1 MARQRLT
8 WRAKEAGH
16 DKKADPN
23 SLGRPDRQNPPVEK
37 YMNYDFSVNHPYP
50 DLRHQWQTDKRD
62 VTGHPAPLEEYN
74 AKTAAYLTKKAQ
86 VALKLAEADLP
97 KASEDEQVAQ
107 ALDYMGMTDEALI
120 STFERRMEE
129 EEEVVEEKPETTE
142 EEEVV
147 EEKPETTEEEEVVE
161 AKPEATE
168 EEEPA
173 EEPVLEAEVELE
185 VPEEEPEVAP
195 EVDDMVDQ
203 EAVESIMAIA
213 GDANQETALEV
224 LRQMVETLDEAG
236 LQECIAAC
244 NAKLEVE
251 EPAEAEAEGL
261 EEMLEEQPEGEE
273 VEAEAELELPE
284 EEENTMGFE
293 GIDLNPVEAMS
304 IADETVMTEEDEE
317 LLSQLFNTE
326 KNSSVQNIVKK
337 TASAKRNPALKKK
350 GAQSLGGVRKK
361 ASKGNAVNEIGKLAG
376 LWKTDPD
383 VGHIFD

>member
-86 VALKLAEADLP
+86 VALKLAESNLP
-97 KASEDEQVAQ
+97 KASEEEQVAQ

-147 EEKPETTEEEEVVE
+147 EEKPETTEEEEPAVE
-161 AKPEATE
+161 A
-168 EEEPA
+168 
-173 EEPVLEAEVELE
+173 EAEVELE
-185 VPEEEPEVAP
+185 VPEEEPEVEVEAEVEVP
-195 EVDDMVDQ
+195 EGDEKVDQ

-236 LQECIAAC
+236 LQECIDAC

-251 EPAEAEAEGL
+251 EPAEAEGEGL
-261 EEMLEEQPEGEE
+261 EEMLEEEPVEEE
-273 VEAEAELELPE
+273 VVEEELELPE

-326 KNSSVQNIVKK
+326 KNSSVQNLVKK
-337 TASAKRNPALKKK
+337 TASAKRSPAPKK
-350 GAQSLGGVRKK
+350 GAKSLGGVRKK
-361 ASKGNAVNEIGKLAG
+361 ASKGSAVNEIGKLSS